1 MPSYCC
7 FNCPTSDYSERE
19 LIERCPTCNQEYGF
33 PLQKPPSE
41 INGYKV
47 TEPLARGFYSVTYI
61 AAYGRLEDPCVLKI
75 SSKKLYEFFGKDF
88 DAECRLHAR
97 VARDSEHVVGIR
109 EMFDADVSFGDL
121 VIPCHIAVL
130 NYVKGTPLD
139 KYLEEHENLSSR
151 TIAQIGIDLFRIIGD
166 LESKEIYHNDLH
178 SGNII
183 IQQLTARRAEA
194 IDGNIKAVVID
205 LGSVSDRSKSGS
217 QRIGD
222 LHWVARHLR
231 ALSQHLLKNSE
242 KASDTEYR
250 LASLLDERAYL
261 LEPQVTS
268 QRRASV
274 EEYINDIR
282 EAYNQVLSPWKER
295 LVLRRFDDAYNAQTL
310 DPWFVPMLLVDP
322 DGHWQAAVS
331 TKGPQVIV
339 GMRGC
344 GKTMLLRSLQ
354 FHARATAEEEES
366 EEAILERLR
375 EDGYMGLYVSC
386 TKLLD
391 TQDSPSSELH
401 DPYARLLVAYGLE
414 ALRAVRHLQEIDK
427 DLVVGGCYKE
437 IADGIAHYLQTPLTL
452 SAVGSEFEL
461 ERRLIEIQIA
471 LGSGDKKHRL
481 SGHPVDAFTHLARAV
496 RKCSPLWNNHYI
508 LFLLDDVS
516 TRYLNEPKILELLSQ
531 LTFQSPDCAFKLTTE
546 AQTLELGLRS
556 PGQIEKARLGRDYAV
571 FDLGADVYAK
581 VRARDG
587 KLFVEKILK
596 RRAKYYPN
604 HPEASPAQVLG
615 DASLAS
621 IAEKIVT
628 TGENSKY
635 KKEIYHGISALTGM
649 CVGDIGDVIAIYE
662 LILKKAMWKTTPVAP
677 SVQSECYQE
686 FFSRRLYDLNRRE
699 GKLKDF
705 ALSFAQAAHK
715 LLLQSHETRK
725 QGKLK
730 RLRQYNKVY
739 VRITT
744 GDFEEQ
750 FKCLRDLI
758 DAGVFILDGGSDTP
772 RTKTR
777 DSNPIQQFALTFR
790 KLFGLGN
797 YIGLAELDR
806 FELSGDQLIEWLER
820 PERGAEILMRNLK
833 VETVGAEDE
842 CDSETVAEFASEE
855 IRNQAEQPKLFDTK
869 EVIGDVFQA
878 ARYNEQ
884 VGNEK
889 YVQSKTPQVR
899 VLDREELKNL
909 KVDTLVLGL
918 GFEDRTLESAAR
930 LLSLIKPSS
939 ALLVDYK
946 EAGYGEEIK
955 RLVGGSTQDIQIV
968 PYHDIGKEGL
978 DVRGDVFV
986 DITGLAKPALF
997 QSVRSALKQ
1006 ADKVWICDTRAQIY
1020 YPRDEDIQKVVDAE
1034 RNLDHYG
1041 LLVELRKILTGEK
1054 GRYDCE
1060 KQLVS
1065 DADESRRRILC
1076 AFSSAKHE
1084 RLLTLLDERD
1094 FDRIEI
1100 LAPNGESPR
1109 SYLARIAADVA
1120 ANNYA
1125 NTNLTLINS
1134 HDLPGVLDFLA
1145 KHYQTWYVN
1154 GGFNFELA
1162 LTGSKLQAVACAA
1175 MSVAVK
1181 VAQCWYVR
1189 PLQFDV
1195 NRFTMGVG
1203 DSSYFEVSLPDEKPV
1218 TVAPERTV
1226 E

>member
-1 MPSYCC
+1 M
-7 FNCPTSDYSERE
+7 NEQ
-19 LIERCPTCNQEYGF
+19 CPTCNREYGF
-33 PLQKPPSE
+33 PLLNPPTE
-41 INGYKV
+41 INGYKI

-61 AAYGRLEDPCVLKI
+61 AAYGRLEDPSVLKI
-75 SSKKLYEFFGKDF
+75 SSKKLYEFFGKNF
-88 DAECRLHAR
+88 EAECRLHAR

-109 EMFDADVSFGDL
+109 DMFDADVPFGDQ
-121 VIPCHIAVL
+121 VIPCHVAVL
-130 NYVKGTPLD
+130 NYVDGTPLD
-139 KYLEEHENLSSR
+139 KYLENAEGLSSR

-194 IDGNIKAVVID
+194 VDGNLRAMVID
-205 LGSVSDRSKSGS
+205 LGSVADQSKSGS

-222 LHWVARHLR
+222 LHWIARHLR
-231 ALSQHLLKNSE
+231 ALSQHLLKNPE

-250 LASLLDERAYL
+250 LASLLDERAHL

-268 QRRASV
+268 QRRPSID
-274 EEYINDIR
+274 ECINDIR
-282 EAYNQVLSPWKER
+282 EAYNQMLSPWKES

-354 FHARATAEEEES
+354 FHARATAEEGEN
-366 EEAILERLR
+366 EEAVLARIRN
-375 EDGYMGLYVSC
+375 DGYMGLYVSC

-391 TQDSPSSELH
+391 TQDNTSSELH

-414 ALRAVRHLQEIDK
+414 ALRAMRHLQELNK
-427 DLVVGGCYKE
+427 DSVVGGCYKE
-437 IADGIAHYLQTPLTL
+437 IADSIAHYIQTPTSL

-471 LGSGDKKHRL
+471 LGSGNKDHRL
-481 SGHPVDAFTHLARAV
+481 NGHPADAFTHLAAAV

-531 LTFQSPDCAFKLTTE
+531 LTFQSPNCAFKLTTE

-604 HPEASPAQVLG
+604 HPDATPAQVLG

-628 TGENSKY
+628 TGENSKH

-662 LILKKAMWKTTPVAP
+662 LILKKAMGKTVPVPPA
-677 SVQSECYQE
+677 VQSECYQE

-744 GDFEEQ
+744 GDFDQQ
-750 FKCLRDLI
+750 FKRLRDLI

-806 FELSGDQLIEWLER
+806 FELSGDQLIEWLEW
-820 PERGAEILMRNLK
+820 PARGAEILMRNLK
-833 VETVGAEDE
+833 VETPGSEEE
-842 CDSETVAEFASEE
+842 CDSEFIEEVAAEE
-855 IRNQAEQPKLFDTK
+855 PQKKVEQPKLFES
-869 EVIGDVFQA
+869 EVIGDVFQS
-878 ARYNEQ
+878 ARFDRQIEDADYIR
-884 VGNEK
+884 G
-889 YVQSKTPQVR
+889 KTPQVR
-899 VLDREELKNL
+899 ILDREELKNL
-909 KVDTLVLGL
+909 NIDTVVLGL
-918 GFEDRTLESAAR
+918 GFEDRTLESAKR
-930 LLSLIKPSS
+930 LLSFIKPAS
-939 ALLVDYK
+939 ALLVNYD
-946 EAGYGEEIK
+946 ESGYGDEIK
-955 RLVGGSTQDIQIV
+955 ELVSRSTQNAQIV
-968 PYHDIGKEGL
+968 PYNDIGKEGL
-978 DVRGDVFV
+978 EVQGNVFV
-986 DITGLAKPALF
+986 DITGLAKPAMF

-1020 YPRDEDIQKVVDAE
+1020 YPRDEDIQKVIEAE
-1034 RNLDHYG
+1034 RNLDHYS
-1041 LLVELRKILTGEK
+1041 LLIELRKILTGEK

-1109 SYLARIAADVA
+1109 SQLARIAADVA
-1120 ANNYA
+1120 VNNYA
-1125 NTNLTLINS
+1125 NTNLTPINS

-1195 NRFTMGVG
+1195 NRFTIGVG
-1203 DSSYFEVSLPDEKPV
+1203 ESAYFEVSLPDEKLIADV
-1218 TVAPERTV
+1218 SESAVG
-1226 E
+1226 

>member
-19 LIERCPTCNQEYGF
+19 LVERCPTCSQEYGF
-33 PLQKPPSE
+33 PLQNPPTE
-41 INGYKV
+41 INGYKIA
-47 TEPLARGFYSVTYI
+47 EPLARGFYSVTYI
-61 AAYGRLEDPCVLKI
+61 AAYGKLADPCVLKV

-109 EMFDADVSFGDL
+109 DMFDADVSFGDL
-121 VIPCHIAVL
+121 VIPCHVAVL
-130 NYVKGTPLD
+130 NYVDGTPLD
-139 KYLEEHENLSSR
+139 KYLEDADNLSSR
-151 TIAQIGIDLFRIIGD
+151 SIAQIGIDLFRIIGD

-194 IDGNIKAVVID
+194 VDGNIKAVVID
-205 LGSVSDRSKSGS
+205 LGSVSDKSKSGS

-231 ALSQHLLKNSE
+231 ALSQHLLKNSD

-268 QRRASV
+268 QRRPSV
-274 EEYINDIR
+274 DECISDIR
-282 EAYNQVLSPWKER
+282 EAYGQMLSPWKES

-331 TKGPQVIV
+331 TKGPQVLV

-366 EEAILERLR
+366 EEAVLERLR
-375 EDGYMGLYVSC
+375 NDGYMGLYVSC

-391 TQDSPSSELH
+391 TQDSPSSELP

-427 DLVVGGCYKE
+427 DLAVGGCYKE
-437 IADGIAHYLQTPLTL
+437 IAEGIAHYLQTPTTL

-471 LGSGDKKHRL
+471 LGSGNKEYRL
-481 SGHPVDAFTHLARAV
+481 NGHPVDAFTHLAGAV

-531 LTFQSPDCAFKLTTE
+531 LTFQSPNCAFKLTTE

-581 VRARDG
+581 VRDRDG

-604 HPEASPAQVLG
+604 HPKASPAQVLG

-662 LILKKAMWKTTPVAP
+662 LILKKAKGGTVPVSP
-677 SVQSECYQE
+677 GVQSECYQE

-750 FKCLRDLI
+750 FKRLRDLI

-806 FELSGDQLIEWLER
+806 FELSGDQLIEWLKK
-820 PERGAEILMRNLK
+820 PAQGAEILMRNLK
-833 VETVGAEDE
+833 VETPESEDE
-842 CDSETVAEFASEE
+842 CESESVAEAASEE
-855 IRNQAEQPKLFDTK
+855 PRRKAEQPRLFET

-878 ARYNEQ
+878 ARFDEQ
-884 VGNEK
+884 VGDEN
-889 YVQSKTPQVR
+889 YVRSKTPQVKS
-899 VLDREELKNL
+899 LDREELKNF
-909 KVDTLVLGL
+909 KIDTLVLGL
-918 GFEDRTLESAAR
+918 GFEDRTLESAKR
-930 LLSLIKPSS
+930 ILSLIKPAL
-939 ALLVDYK
+939 ALLIDYEEVGHGAQIK
-946 EAGYGEEIK
+946 EQISH
-955 RLVGGSTQDIQIV
+955 STENV
-968 PYHDIGKEGL
+968 RVVAYKDIGKEGL
-978 DVRGDVFV
+978 EVQGNVFV

-1006 ADKVWICDTRAQIY
+1006 AEKVWICDTRAQIY
-1020 YPRDEDIQKVVDAE
+1020 YPRDEDIQKVIEAE
-1034 RNLDHYG
+1034 RNLDHYN

-1100 LAPNGESPR
+1100 LAPDGKSPR
-1109 SYLARIAADVA
+1109 SQLARIAADVA
-1120 ANNYA
+1120 VNNYA

-1195 NRFTMGVG
+1195 NRFTIGVG
-1203 DSSYFEVSLPDEKPV
+1203 DSAYFEVSLPSEKSI
-1218 TVAPERTV
+1218 TAAPEGTV